1 MNEQEL
7 QNQIKSLEKEYRDLR
22 IAMNSLANNLNN
34 TAVVRGTL
42 SGAGVAA
49 ESILKCII
57 RREKINI
64 KTKDPNIPE
73 ERAEEIRKKEVQSL
87 MLDDMIKLV
96 EHKIPLNVLTNLRTI
111 QAWRNIGSH
120 DKGEHTIEDTV
131 TIQSLQGVSGA
142 LSEVVMW
149 FIGKYLNHDTS
160 SFEAEGKQ
168 MNSESDL
175 RLTEGKQGSQTQGS
189 NVANG
194 KNTGNSAVNQNEN
207 KSNKSISRTMKIIV
221 GLVLLFFVGV
231 YFLFSSDTPADSNVI
246 KNSVNKSIELDK
258 IDSQILIGIKNGEK
272 KEVLMELVSKLNHDD
287 LENMISGKT
296 NGILDP
302 SDPQG
307 EYYGTYS
314 DFWSKKKAAYTEIIT
329 QDISIEEYSLKAEYE
344 KRKQSLE
351 SELETA
357 KLEAQERGAKTSEI
371 AEIESSFNEKKL
383 ALEAEFNEKF
393 KKYSEDK
400 GNNEPAR

>member
-22 IAMNSLANNLNN
+22 IALNSLSNNLNN

-42 SGAGVAA
+42 SGAGAAA

-73 ERAEEIRKKEVQSL
+73 ERLEEIRKKEVQSL

-160 SFEAEGKQ
+160 SFEADSKQ
-168 MNSESDL
+168 INSESGFTLNED
-175 RLTEGKQGSQTQGS
+175 KQGSQTQAS
-189 NVANG
+189 NVDNG
-194 KNTGNSAVNQNEN
+194 RNTGSTTVKQSTNAPAKSTNST
-207 KSNKSISRTMKIIV
+207 KKILI
-221 GLVLLFFVGV
+221 GLVLLLSVGA
-231 YFLFSSDTPADSNVI
+231 YFLFSTDSEAI
-246 KNSVNKSIELDK
+246 KNSVNKSNELDK

-272 KEVLMELVSKLNHDD
+272 KEVLLDLVSKLNHDD
-287 LENMISGKT
+287 SEELITGKK
-296 NGILDP
+296 NGIIDP

-307 EYYGTYS
+307 DYFGTYTE
-314 DFWSKKKAAYTEIIT
+314 FWSKKKDAYTEIIT
-329 QDISIEEYSLKAEYE
+329 QDISIEEYTLKAEFE
-344 KRKQSLE
+344 KRKQALE
-351 SELETA
+351 SDLEAA
-357 KLEAQERGAKTSEI
+357 KIAAQERGAKASEI
-371 AEIESSFNEKKL
+371 TEIESNFNQKKL
-383 ALEAEFNEKF
+383 ALEAEFNERF
-393 KKYSEDK
+393 KKYSEDN
-400 GNNEPAR
+400 GSAEPAN